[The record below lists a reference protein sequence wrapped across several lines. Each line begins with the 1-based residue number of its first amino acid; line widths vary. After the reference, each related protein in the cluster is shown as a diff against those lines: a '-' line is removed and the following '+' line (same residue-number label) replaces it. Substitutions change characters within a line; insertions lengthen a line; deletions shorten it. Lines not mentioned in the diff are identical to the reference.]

1 MIEKALPVRV
11 VNDNEAPMTAA
22 EQASYTTGIA
32 GYLHGIR
39 PAERQSLPGYDS
51 GILSIFIFVI
61 LLVSMNARNARSV
74 MGRMNK
80 ELWSVR
86 RRANAF
92 DDHTAGETG
101 VTISFVLLTCVCEGT
116 LIANWLLASGGA
128 TALPGWFASMLMPVL
143 VGVAVVFY
151 IVQLVGYNIVGFTFA
166 DKIGK
171 HQWVSGFNAS
181 QSLLSLLLFV
191 PALAGLFYPSW
202 ASVMGIAGGMMY
214 VLARLVFIV
223 KGFRIFY
230 TGVNSLLYFI
240 LYLCTLEIAPL
251 VLVMR
256 LCGMKV

>member
-1 MIEKALPVRV
+1 MRDALPVREV
-11 VNDNEAPMTAA
+11 RADDGPMTAA
-22 EQASYTTGIA
+22 QQACYTTGVA
-32 GYLHGIR
+32 GYLHGVR
-39 PAERQSLPGYDS
+39 PTERQPLPGYDS

-86 RRANAF
+86 RRANVF

-116 LIANWLLASGGA
+116 LIANWLLASGGVA
-128 TALPGWFASMLMPVL
+128 ALPGWFASMLMPVL
-143 VGVAVVFY
+143 AVIAVLFY
-151 IVQLVGYNIVGFTFA
+151 IVQLTGYNVVGFTFA

-181 QSLLSLLLFV
+181 QALLSLLLFA

-202 ASVMGIAGGMMY
+202 AIAMGITGGIMY
-214 VLARLVFIV
+214 VLARLVFII

-240 LYLCTLEIAPL
+240 LYLCTLEIAPMIL
-251 VLVMR
+251 IMR
-256 LCGMKV
+256 ICGMKD

>member
-1 MIEKALPVRV
+1 MDKALPVRV
-11 VNDNEAPMTAA
+11 VNADEAPMTAA
-22 EQASYTTGIA
+22 EQACYTTGVA
-32 GYLHGIR
+32 GYLHGIS
-39 PAERQSLPGYDS
+39 PTERQPLPGYDS

-86 RRANAF
+86 RRANVF
-92 DDHTAGETG
+92 DDRTAGEAG
-101 VTISFVLLTCVCEGT
+101 VTISLVLLACVSEGT

-128 TALPGWFASMLMPVL
+128 AALPGWFASMLMPVL
-143 VGVAVVFY
+143 VGVAVLFY
-151 IVQLVGYNIVGFTFA
+151 IVQLTGYNVVGFTFA
-166 DKIGK
+166 DKIG
-171 HQWVSGFNAS
+171 HRQWVSGFNAS
-181 QSLLSLLLFV
+181 QALLSLLLVV

-202 ASVMGIAGGMMY
+202 AVFMGVVGAACY

-256 LCGMKV
+256 LCGIKV

>member
-1 MIEKALPVRV
+1 MMHKALPVQV
-11 VNDNEAPMTAA
+11 INDNEAPMTAA
-22 EQASYTTGIA
+22 EQACYTTGMA

-39 PAERQSLPGYDS
+39 PMERPLLPGYDS

-61 LLVSMNARNARSV
+61 LLVSINARNVRSV
-74 MGRMNK
+74 MNRMNK

-86 RRANAF
+86 RRANVF
-92 DDHTAGETG
+92 DDNTAGETG
-101 VTISFVLLTCVCEGT
+101 VTVSFVLLTCVCEGA
-116 LIANWLLASGGA
+116 LLANWVSVSGSYES
-128 TALPGWFASMLMPVL
+128 LPSWAASMLMPL
-143 VGVAVVFY
+143 FVAVALGVY
-151 IVQLVGYNIVGFTFA
+151 LIQLAAYNVVGFTFT

-171 HQWVSGFNAS
+171 HQWVTGFNAS
-181 QSLLSLLLFV
+181 QSWLSVLLFI

-202 ASVMGIAGGMMY
+202 AMEMAIAGGIFY

-230 TGVNSLLYFI
+230 TGVDSLLYFI